1 MNFLSSFPESLTT
14 LKTNFAV
21 SEQVS
26 PSPLLPVLTAHRRV
40 DAPQLASH
48 TLGLESALSAL
59 YLSAFRISIAL
70 DRGERAA
77 GGPFV
82 ICKYIL

>member
-26 PSPLLPVLTAHRRV
+26 PSHTQESAHTPPV

-48 TLGLESALSAL
+48 SLGLESAL
-59 YLSAFRISIAL
+59 YLSAFRICVSIAL

-77 GGPFV
+77 GEGGG
-82 ICKYIL
+82 ICHL